1 MFSSCYSKKYCIFV
15 GKGCISAIGA
25 SSIAFGLH
33 FFACEGRLFSESAD
47 RLHNGFLLLHPDCN
61 S

>member
-1 MFSSCYSKKYCIFV
+1 MLFEKILYFCRKK
-15 GKGCISAIGA
+15 AA
-25 SSIAFGLH
+25 SQQLEQAPLRSVCT